1 MKKLLI
7 NTPQTVIPLLKLLQ
21 VQRMSFLM
29 IKIQTA
35 TILMR
40 SASYRTKS
48 NWVKTK
54 SRYVNGR
61 EPHLI
66 ASKEAVVVRSLE
78 MKTFHSLVEDLKVRT
93 RSKPQP

>member
-7 NTPQTVIPLLKLLQ
+7 NTPQTVLPQLKLLQ

-40 SASYRTKS
+40 SASYRIKS

-54 SRYVNGR
+54 SRSVNGLGPR
-61 EPHLI
+61 LI
-66 ASKEAVVVRSLE
+66 VSKEVVAVRSLE
-78 MKTFHSLVEDLKVRT
+78 MKTFHSLVEDLKV
-93 RSKPQP
+93 